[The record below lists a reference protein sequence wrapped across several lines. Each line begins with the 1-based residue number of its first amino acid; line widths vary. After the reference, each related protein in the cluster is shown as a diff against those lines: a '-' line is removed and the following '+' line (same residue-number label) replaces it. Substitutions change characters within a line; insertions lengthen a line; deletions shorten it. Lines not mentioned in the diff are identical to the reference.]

1 MNAVLLIA
9 RRELGAYFR
18 SWTGYIIIAAA
29 LLIDGILFNAFAM
42 GGGEAHSSQVLG
54 TFFYLT
60 FGITIVASAFISM
73 PLLAAEREAG
83 TINLLASSP
92 VTDGEIVVGKYIS
105 ALGFLLVLLATTV
118 FMPLLIKVN
127 GKISMSH
134 VAAGY
139 FGLFLVGAASI
150 AVGTL
155 GSALTRSQILSV
167 IVSVVMSLTL
177 LLSFWIARVTDRPLS
192 QIFENSSFYNV
203 HFVTFQSGIIHVRD
217 VVYFLAVAY
226 VFLFAAI
233 RVLEARRWR

>member
-1 MNAVLLIA
+1 
-9 RRELGAYFR
+9 
-18 SWTGYIIIAAA
+18 
-29 LLIDGILFNAFAM
+29 
-42 GGGEAHSSQVLG
+42 
-54 TFFYLT
+54 
-60 FGITIVASAFISM
+60 
-73 PLLAAEREAG
+73 
-83 TINLLASSP
+83 
-92 VTDGEIVVGKYIS
+92 
-105 ALGFLLVLLATTV
+105 LVLLASTI

-127 GKISMSH
+127 GKISFGH

-139 FGLFLVGAASI
+139 LGLFLVGAASI

-177 LLSFWIARVTDRPLS
+177 LLSFWIARVTDRPMS

-203 HFVTFQSGIIHVRD
+203 HFVPFQSGIIHLRD